1 MNRRRMLHA
10 FKTELGEYEDA
21 AVLPAETDP
30 QIYLSRNRQPQPFHL
45 ICSKDNVLSQLSGA
59 VHVHL
64 RDSWVNRFRME
75 VGDHVCIPAG
85 TPHRIVPVAEG
96 VTLRYQP
103 LEPGFRGPRGT
114 ATDATANCGGTSG
127 NTMATPR
134 RPSSTPRRVPGL
146 GRGSRTDLRQVRD
159 GGGAAGPGRVR
170 LVAGRN
176 LTAGRT
182 VRR

>member
-30 QIYLSRNRQPQPFHL
+30 QLYLSRNRQPQPFHL

-64 RDSWVNRFRME
+64 RDSSVNRFRMD
-75 VGDHVCIPAG
+75 VGDHIYIPAG
-85 TPHRIVPVAEG
+85 TPHRIVPIDEG

-103 LEPGFRGPRGT
+103 LE
-114 ATDATANCGGTSG
+114 A
-127 NTMATPR
+127 
-134 RPSSTPRRVPGL
+134 GL
-146 GRGSRTDLRQVRD
+146 Q
-159 GGGAAGPGRVR
+159 GAAWYCDGCDSELRRYEWEYDSDTPAAEFYAAACARFSAEEAARTCGKCGT
-170 LVAGRN
+170 VAAPLDLAAFGWS
-176 LTAGRT
+176 LTGA
-182 VRR
+182 